1 MRKSYRV
8 TFQNH
13 RGEELVGI
21 LDTNESPR
29 YFALFSH
36 CFTCSKDLKAVVRIS
51 RVLAEGG
58 VGVLRYDYTG
68 LGDSH
73 GDFQTT
79 NFTTTCL
86 DTICAAQFL
95 AREYEPPQLLVG
107 HSLGGTAAYQ
117 IAEQL
122 ETVRAIVTI
131 ASPSCTTHLSDFL
144 AGSNPEIDA
153 TGFGWVTIGN
163 RPIPITAQLM
173 QDLRSHDV
181 PSRIKSLTKPLLLF
195 HSPDD
200 ETLNY
205 RHSTNALYWA
215 PGRSSLIT
223 LPGSDH
229 LLTNQAE
236 DIPLVGNT
244 ILAWANRF
252 CGPPLGSAQP
262 GPLSSSSE
270 SRSCPN

>member
-8 TFQNH
+8 SFPNH

-21 LDTNESPR
+21 LDTNERPR

-36 CFTCSKDLKAVVRIS
+36 CFTCSKDLKAIVRIS

-86 DTICAAQFL
+86 DTVCAAQFL

-107 HSLGGTAAYQ
+107 HSLGGTASYQ
-117 IAEQL
+117 VADQIESVKAL
-122 ETVRAIVTI
+122 ATI

-144 AGSNPEIDA
+144 AASNPEIDSH
-153 TGFGWVTIGN
+153 GFGLVTIGN

-181 PSRIKSLTKPLLLF
+181 PNRIKALAKPLMLF
-195 HSPDD
+195 HSPED
-200 ETLNY
+200 ETLPY
-205 RHSTNALYWA
+205 RHSTNAFYWA
-215 PGRSSLIT
+215 QGQSSLIT

-229 LLTNQAE
+229 LLTNQPD
-236 DIPLVGNT
+236 DIALVGRT
-244 ILAWANRF
+244 ILAWADRF
-252 CGPPLGSAQP
+252 CGLRTDQPLQ
-262 GPLSSSSE
+262 
-270 SRSCPN
+270 

>member
-8 TFQNH
+8 SFPNH

-21 LDTNESPR
+21 LDTNDQPR

-36 CFTCSKDLKAVVRIS
+36 CFTCSKDLKAIVRIS
-51 RVLAEGG
+51 RLLAEGG
-58 VGVLRYDYTG
+58 IGVLRYDYTG
-68 LGDSH
+68 LGDSQ

-95 AREYEPPQLLVG
+95 SREYEAPQLLVG
-107 HSLGGTAAYQ
+107 HSLGGTASYE

-122 ETVRAIVTI
+122 ESVRALVTI

-144 AGSNPEIDA
+144 ASSNPEIDQA
-153 TGFGWVTIGN
+153 GFGWVTIGN

-173 QDLRSHDV
+173 QDLRSHEV
-181 PSRIKSLTKPLLLF
+181 PSRIKSLSKPLLLF
-195 HSPDD
+195 HSPED

-205 RHSTNALYWA
+205 RHSLNALYWA
-215 PGRSSLIT
+215 NQRSSLIT

-229 LLTNQAE
+229 LLTNQPA
-236 DIPLVGNT
+236 DIPLVSHS
-244 ILAWANRF
+244 ILAWADRF
-252 CGPPLGSAQP
+252 CG
-262 GPLSSSSE
+262 GPIEPVPSTSEPSS
-270 SRSCPN
+270 CLK

>member
-8 TFQNH
+8 SFPNH

-21 LDTNESPR
+21 LDTNDRPR
-29 YFALFSH
+29 YFAVFSH
-36 CFTCSKDLKAVVRIS
+36 CFTCSKDLKAIVRIS

-58 VGVLRYDYTG
+58 IGVLRYDYTG

-73 GDFQTT
+73 GDFRTT
-79 NFTTTCL
+79 NFTTTCR
-86 DTICAAQFL
+86 DTICAAEFL
-95 AREYEPPQLLVG
+95 AKEYEPPQLLVG
-107 HSLGGTAAYQ
+107 HSLGGTASYE
-117 IAEQL
+117 IAEQVAA
-122 ETVRAIVTI
+122 VRAIVTI

-173 QDLRSHDV
+173 QDLRSHEV
-181 PSRIKSLTKPLLLF
+181 PSRIKSLTKPLLMF

-205 RHSTNALYWA
+205 RHSLNALYWA
-215 PGRSSLIT
+215 NGRSSLVT

-229 LLTNQAE
+229 LLTNQPE
-236 DIPLVGNT
+236 DITMVGQT
-244 ILAWANRF
+244 ILAWADRF
-252 CGPPLGSAQP
+252 CGQRFEQVPST
-262 GPLSSSSE
+262 SE
-270 SRSCPN
+270 

>member
-8 TFQNH
+8 SFPNH

-21 LDTNESPR
+21 LDTPDQPR

-36 CFTCSKDLKAVVRIS
+36 CFTCSKDLKAIVRIS
-51 RVLAEGG
+51 RLLAEGG
-58 VGVLRYDYTG
+58 VAVLRYDYTG
-68 LGDSH
+68 LGDSQ

-95 AREYEPPQLLVG
+95 RQEYEPPQLLVG
-107 HSLGGTAAYQ
+107 HSLGGTASYQ
-117 IAEQL
+117 IAEQI
-122 ETVRAIVTI
+122 ESVRALATI

-144 AGSNPEIDA
+144 AGSNPDIDA
-153 TGFGWVTIGN
+153 QGFGWVTIGN
-163 RPIPITAQLM
+163 RPIPITSQLM
-173 QDLRSHDV
+173 QDLRSHEV
-181 PSRIKSLTKPLLLF
+181 PNRIKELTKPLLLF

-205 RHSTNALYWA
+205 RHSLNALYWA
-215 PGRSSLIT
+215 NERSSLIT
-223 LPGSDH
+223 LPGSNH
-229 LLTNQAE
+229 LLTNESA
-236 DIPLVGNT
+236 DLPLVAHS

-252 CGPPLGSAQP
+252 CGTPNEQVSSA
-262 GPLSSSSE
+262 S
-270 SRSCPN
+270 